1 MIPFMPAIMMAG
13 GGWNP
18 FTADGTAHLIV
29 RPEGTKYTTTGR
41 TVLTTGTGNVG
52 SATDESAQANHIEIA
67 SSLPT
72 RTAGGGI
79 TFAGNYLRTK
89 NVMGTAFAG
98 DFLVGV
104 ATKLTTPGIE
114 DRYLD
119 CQSIN
124 GYILGQANN
133 GGGLNKVNS
142 IVVDTSPPYGLELA
156 ATDGVF
162 HGFVDSR
169 IGTTHDLRID
179 GTLAGTET
187 VPSSSFGSGS
197 YLYVSADGPGVSY
210 SMYGDIYEIL
220 IFANPSTRDILGM
233 ASYFAAR
240 NTAGIYV

>member
-1 MIPFMPAIMMAG
+1 MPAIMMAG

-18 FTADGTAHLIV
+18 LSCDGTLHLLV
-29 RPEGTKYTTTGR
+29 RPEGTKYTTTAR
-41 TVLTTGTGNVG
+41 STLTTGTGNVG
-52 SATDESAQANHIEIA
+52 SATDDSPQANHIEIA

-72 RTAGGGI
+72 RTTGGGI

-89 NVMGTAFAG
+89 NVMGAAFAG
-98 DFLVGV
+98 DFLVGL
-104 ATKLTTPGIE
+104 ATKLTTPVVTH
-114 DRYLD
+114 RYLD
-119 CQSIN
+119 CASVN
-124 GYILGQANN
+124 GYILSQANN

-142 IVVDTSPPYGLELA
+142 IVVDTTPAYGLELA

-169 IGTTHDLRID
+169 VGTTHDLRID

-197 YLYVSADGPGVSY
+197 YLYVSADGPSPSY
-210 SMYGDIYEIL
+210 SMYGDIYEI
-220 IFANPSTRDILGM
+220 IIIANPSTRDILGM
-233 ASYFAAR
+233 PGYFARR